1 MMTAPS
7 PLLRGLLLICVAFF
21 LCMGTAHFFGIK
33 VPILFVYWDT
43 PFYAY
48 QDKIIAF
55 TLVTYMSL
63 FFGAAR
69 HLVMVPYA
77 LVAMWGTVIGLSLV
91 NSSAALADV
100 LDGGSTGIYWGIIA
114 LFGGLAVV
122 LTILWSR
129 DRQAA

>member
-1 MMTAPS
+1 MTAPS
-7 PLLRGLLLICVAFF
+7 PLLRSLLLVCVAFF
-21 LCMGTAHFFGIK
+21 LCMGTAHFFSIK

-55 TLVTYMSL
+55 TLVTYISL

-69 HLVMVPYA
+69 HRIMVPYA
-77 LVAMWGTVIGLSLV
+77 LVAMWGTVGGLSLV

-100 LDGGSTGIYWGIIA
+100 LGGRSAAVYWCIIA
-114 LFGGLAVV
+114 LFGGLAIV
-122 LTILWSR
+122 LTVLWSR
-129 DRQAA
+129 DRKAG